1 MEETMDFL
9 ERPLFSNSWS
19 WQWMAAKSYKVN
31 HTSVLV
37 SLLSAERCN
46 QEKQA
51 FEVVMLKENKVCFS
65 TLSLFATLG
74 KGNLHFC
81 CTGPTVN
88 NVWQIRIKLLI
99 SHLKIS
105 FFYDVNIFLL
115 IWHFSFSRTYSSCLT
130 HSIVT
135 CMRLPVFKIFLKFVH
150 FCPNF
155 QIFCLFLPF
164 FFFFLKNCTHAL
176 TFQNKPYLYYNKI
189 HKK

>member
-1 MEETMDFL
+1 
-9 ERPLFSNSWS
+9 
-19 WQWMAAKSYKVN
+19 MAAKSYKVN

-74 KGNLHFC
+74 KGDLHFC

-105 FFYDVNIFLL
+105 FF
-115 IWHFSFSRTYSSCLT
+115 
-130 HSIVT
+130 
-135 CMRLPVFKIFLKFVH
+135 MM
-150 FCPNF
+150 
-155 QIFCLFLPF
+155 
-164 FFFFLKNCTHAL
+164 
-176 TFQNKPYLYYNKI
+176 
-189 HKK
+189 